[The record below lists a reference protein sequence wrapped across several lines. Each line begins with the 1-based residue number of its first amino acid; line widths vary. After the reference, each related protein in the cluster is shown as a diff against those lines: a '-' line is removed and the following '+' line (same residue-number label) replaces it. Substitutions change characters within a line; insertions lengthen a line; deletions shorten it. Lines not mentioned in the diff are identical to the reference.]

1 MEVLTGY
8 QTPAQASEDQLRG
21 HLLHK
26 TGTPPKHFSRECIF
40 HCFSMFD
47 LRKIFDLRKF
57 FAVPKNFL
65 KSKIHC
71 TTSPPDFQTLR
82 RPCYRT

>member
-1 MEVLTGY
+1 MGHRYSTYVQFAYLK
-8 QTPAQASEDQLRG
+8 EDG
-21 HLLHK
+21 V
-26 TGTPPKHFSRECIF
+26 
-40 HCFSMFD
+40 FD

-71 TTSPPDFQTLR
+71 TQYDGLSEKFLNGKIGKPKRKCNAEYKGWSTS
-82 RPCYRT
+82 

>member
-1 MEVLTGY
+1 MFFLVNWVIKVNIVLQFAY
-8 QTPAQASEDQLRG
+8 FKEDG
-21 HLLHK
+21 V
-26 TGTPPKHFSRECIF
+26 
-40 HCFSMFD
+40 FD

-71 TTSPPDFQTLR
+71 TMFNTR
-82 RPCYRT
+82 H

>member
-1 MEVLTGY
+1 
-8 QTPAQASEDQLRG
+8 
-21 HLLHK
+21 
-26 TGTPPKHFSRECIF
+26 
-40 HCFSMFD
+40 MFD

-71 TTSPPDFQTLR
+71 STINTEKELLKTVRFGQIKIIWFLAELLVHLQILR
-82 RPCYRT
+82 IVIIYIISINLSNEIRKLER

>member
-1 MEVLTGY
+1 MYLQFAY
-8 QTPAQASEDQLRG
+8 FKEDG
-21 HLLHK
+21 V
-26 TGTPPKHFSRECIF
+26 
-40 HCFSMFD
+40 FD

-71 TTSPPDFQTLR
+71 TMKPHVDLFKNISKLSDLYDLLTEFSIENQLYADITFQI
-82 RPCYRT
+82 

>member
-1 MEVLTGY
+1 MSHTYSTYVQFAFLK
-8 QTPAQASEDQLRG
+8 EDG
-21 HLLHK
+21 V
-26 TGTPPKHFSRECIF
+26 
-40 HCFSMFD
+40 FD

-71 TTSPPDFQTLR
+71 MKKKIENLVNKGKTLF
-82 RPCYRT
+82 T

>member
-1 MEVLTGY
+1 MFFLVNWVIDIVHTYVQFAYLK
-8 QTPAQASEDQLRG
+8 EDG
-21 HLLHK
+21 V
-26 TGTPPKHFSRECIF
+26 
-40 HCFSMFD
+40 FD

-71 TTSPPDFQTLR
+71 IH
-82 RPCYRT
+82 

>member
-1 MEVLTGY
+1 MAY
-8 QTPAQASEDQLRG
+8 FKEDG
-21 HLLHK
+21 V
-26 TGTPPKHFSRECIF
+26 
-40 HCFSMFD
+40 FD

-71 TTSPPDFQTLR
+71 TRTAWLAHYLLTMKAESLDPPLHVATACQKEAVFKKLKSLLV
-82 RPCYRT
+82 

>member
-1 MEVLTGY
+1 MFFLVNWVIDIVHTYVQFAYLK
-8 QTPAQASEDQLRG
+8 EDG
-21 HLLHK
+21 V
-26 TGTPPKHFSRECIF
+26 
-40 HCFSMFD
+40 FD

-71 TTSPPDFQTLR
+71 TSVVILSNKNLKTN
-82 RPCYRT
+82 